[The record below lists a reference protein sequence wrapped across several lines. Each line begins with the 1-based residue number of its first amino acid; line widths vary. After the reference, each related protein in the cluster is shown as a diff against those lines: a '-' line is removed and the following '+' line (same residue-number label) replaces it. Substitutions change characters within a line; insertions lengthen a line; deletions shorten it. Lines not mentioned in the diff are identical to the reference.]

1 MDAAIIGLVGL
12 GGLYT
17 IASQDNKNKEG
28 FNSKLPNTNTPSLN
42 YPVKNSKSI
51 NNNVNYYPSANSATD
66 KYFNADLFNKLVQE
80 NKNDGA
86 YLPEDKHLSLNG
98 NPIDTSK
105 FKHNNMVPYFGA
117 KIRGRGEIGRAHV

>member
-42 YPVKNSKSI
+42 YPVKNSKCFE
-51 NNNVNYYPSANSATD
+51 VLRNYRI
-66 KYFNADLFNKLVQE
+66 F
-80 NKNDGA
+80 
-86 YLPEDKHLSLNG
+86 
-98 NPIDTSK
+98 
-105 FKHNNMVPYFGA
+105 
-117 KIRGRGEIGRAHV
+117 